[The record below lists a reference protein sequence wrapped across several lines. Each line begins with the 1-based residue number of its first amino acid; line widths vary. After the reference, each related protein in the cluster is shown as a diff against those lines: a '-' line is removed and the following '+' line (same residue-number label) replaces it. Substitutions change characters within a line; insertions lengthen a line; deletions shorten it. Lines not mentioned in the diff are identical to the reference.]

1 MEEKCCC
8 RSCSEKSK
16 VRTEKDYK
24 SLVSRLNRIEGQ
36 VRGIKKMLD
45 EDRYCIDIINQV
57 AAVNAALCSFNKL
70 LLSEHIKTCVKED
83 ILKGSDEMTDEL
95 CETLQRL
102 MR

>member
-1 MEEKCCC
+1 
-8 RSCSEKSK
+8 
-16 VRTEKDYK
+16 
-24 SLVSRLNRIEGQ
+24 
-36 VRGIKKMLD
+36 MLD